1 MFQVIILHLWLIFKG
16 SQTAFVTN
24 ENWLLLNPS
33 VVGFGS
39 TLNQIENTSVLTC
52 GHECVLQTKC
62 TAANYFPT
70 NQTCT
75 LLNVEDVLDDWETND
90 NVTYIS
96 MDCEPGPKGM
106 LSMHCTVSLCI
117 VLLTNNQTTIYM

>member
-1 MFQVIILHLWLIFKG
+1 MFHVIILYLWLSFKG

-52 GHECVLQTKC
+52 GQACASQANC
-62 TAANYFPT
+62 TAANCFLT

-75 LLNVEDVLDDWETND
+75 LLNVEDVLDDWVMND
-90 NVTYIS
+90 NVTYIC
-96 MDCEPGPKGM
+96 MECEPGPKGRP
-106 LSMHCTVSLCI
+106 
-117 VLLTNNQTTIYM
+117 